1 LFARLRALAPPPPGT
16 PAPLAVS
23 GPGVVEG
30 LLERAGLAVAGGAE
44 VEVPFQLA
52 DGKPDGSLR
61 QDNVFRYVLATK

>member
-1 LFARLRALAPPPPGT
+1 LFARLRALAPPPPRT

-30 LLERAGLAVAGGAE
+30 LLELG
-44 VEVPFQLA
+44 
-52 DGKPDGSLR
+52 